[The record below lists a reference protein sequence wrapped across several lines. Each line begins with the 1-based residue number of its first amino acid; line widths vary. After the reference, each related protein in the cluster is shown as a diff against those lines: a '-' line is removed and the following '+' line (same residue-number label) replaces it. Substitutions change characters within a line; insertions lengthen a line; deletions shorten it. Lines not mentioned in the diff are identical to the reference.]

1 MTALESPLFANLL
14 YLVLV
19 AGVWLAALAIV
30 SPGTGVLELLAFFAL
45 AVAGFG
51 TMVLPLNSWAVILL
65 VLGAFAL
72 ILAVR
77 WKPVELW
84 LLLSAAGFSVGSIFL
99 FRLPSGGAAVHPL
112 LATVVSLFTLG
123 FFWLALRQA
132 ISAHH
137 SRPNIDPSAVMGEI
151 GQVRTEL
158 DPTGSVY
165 VAGELWSARADQT
178 VPPGSRV
185 RVQDREGL
193 TLIVSPVEESEN
205 ESSEQGG

>member
-30 SPGTGVLELLAFFAL
+30 SPGTGVLEVLAFFAL
-45 AVAGFG
+45 AVAGMG
-51 TMVLPLNSWAVILL
+51 TVFLPLNSWAVIVF
-65 VLGAFAL
+65 VLGILTL
-72 ILAVR
+72 ILALR

-84 LLLSAAGFSVGSIFL
+84 LLLSAAAFCVGSIFL
-99 FRLPSGGAAVHPL
+99 FRLPSGGAVVHPL

-123 FFWLALRQA
+123 FFWLAIRQA

-137 SRPNIDPSAVMGEI
+137 ARPSVDPSAVIGEI

-165 VAGELWSARADQT
+165 VAGELWSARSEQT
-178 VPPGSRV
+178 ISAGSNV
-185 RVQDREGL
+185 RVDGREGL
-193 TLIVSPVEESEN
+193 TLMVSPIEESQT
-205 ESSEQGG
+205 ESS